1 MTIEEMIKKKNEMC
15 LSCEDIAKRSG
26 VPVSTVMKIFSGT
39 TKRPRY
45 DTMQKLASVFSQGGY
60 SANHS
65 QNAGNHSSDI
75 VSYSSR
81 YAENMRKSV
90 SNHSPDSKAG
100 SLAVREVSAR
110 QYGYAEESDEN
121 IENLGYDYSPHYYD
135 RQGTYTIDDYL
146 ALPDDRRAELIDG
159 VIYDMAAPTNLHQLI
174 TAEIHFQIMNYIRKK
189 GGDCIPIISPS
200 DVRLDGIDDDR
211 TMIQPDVYIVCDRD
225 KVDKKR
231 TNGAPDFVL
240 EVLSPSTRKKDMT
253 KKLQKYSDAGVREY
267 WIIDPDDGRV
277 ITYDLEHDCR
287 VAIYTFHDKVPVMIY
302 DGDLEIDFP
311 AMPDFIL
318 KYYTPENQ

>member
-1 MTIEEMIKKKNEMC
+1 MTIAEMINKKNEMC

-26 VPVSTVMKIFSGT
+26 VPASTVMKIFSGT

-45 DTMQKLASVFSQGGY
+45 ETLQKLTAVFSQEI
-60 SANHS
+60 HP
-65 QNAGNHSSDI
+65 AGNLQ
-75 VSYSSR
+75 
-81 YAENMRKSV
+81 N
-90 SNHSPDSKAG
+90 
-100 SLAVREVSAR
+100 
-110 QYGYAEESDEN
+110 N

-200 DVRLDGIDDDR
+200 DVRLDGIEDNR

-253 KKLQKYSDAGVREY
+253 NKLQKYSDAGVREY

-287 VAIYTFHDKVPVMIY
+287 VAIYTFHDRVPVMIY

-311 AMPDFIL
+311 AMPDYIL
-318 KYYTPENQ
+318 KYYE